1 MGPAQTR
8 PDQARPDQTR
18 PDQTRPDQTRPDQ
31 TRPDQTRPD
40 QTRPVDNPTSRKEGD
55 SYRTQRER
63 ERESPSVGSCCLCPF
78 EQGALHGPIRAS
90 PALGYST
97 NLVFRRKNLGCR
109 SWRECVAQCI
119 RSLDPRP
126 EGRDYP
132 RKTGKLE
139 RDSESADRDRRLTHA
154 SFSEDSCKL
163 D

>member
-18 PDQTRPDQTRPDQ
+18 PDQTRPDQTRPDRL
-31 TRPDQTRPD
+31 TTPP
-40 QTRPVDNPTSRKEGD
+40 PERKEIPTGL
-55 SYRTQRER
+55 RERER

>member
-18 PDQTRPDQTRPDQ
+18 PDQTRPDQTRPDRL
-31 TRPDQTRPD
+31 TTPP
-40 QTRPVDNPTSRKEGD
+40 PERKEIPTGL
-55 SYRTQRER
+55 RERERER